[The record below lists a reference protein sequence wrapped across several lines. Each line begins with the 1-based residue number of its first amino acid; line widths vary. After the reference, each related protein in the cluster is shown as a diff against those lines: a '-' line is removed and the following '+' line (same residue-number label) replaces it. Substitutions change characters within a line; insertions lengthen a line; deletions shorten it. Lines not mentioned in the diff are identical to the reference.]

1 MKLKNIKDYLKD
13 PSVKSIITLP
23 TDENYR
29 QVRQAISELR
39 KDGVIYVPLGNNRYG
54 KLNPEV
60 AKDREM
66 IEAFVR
72 TQVAH
77 LATQYF
83 NTVKPLKNYVSDAK
97 LKTMIGQLSFMEEL

>member
-1 MKLKNIKDYLKD
+1 MKLQTLKEYLRNET
-13 PSVKSIITLP
+13 VKTLIVLP

-29 QVRQAISELR
+29 QVRQAMSELR
-39 KDGVIYVPLGNNRYG
+39 KEGVIYVPVGNNRYQ
-54 KLNPEV
+54 KLNPDVSKE
-60 AKDREM
+60 REQ

-97 LKTMIGQLSFMEEL
+97 LKNMIGQLSFMEEL